1 MKRRTLKQL
10 WQAILLDIA
19 ERLLVAA
26 IRVAPR
32 QSDDGRRLVV
42 SVMEYFWKIPKDV
55 CRWPPVKPLP

>member
-1 MKRRTLKQL
+1 MKRMMLKQL
-10 WQAILLDIA
+10 WQAILLDLA

-42 SVMEYFWKIPKDV
+42 SAMEYFWKVPKDV
-55 CRWPPVKPLP
+55 DRWPPVSPLS